1 MTPKQETFVLEY
13 LKDLNATRAADR
25 AGYAHPN
32 VQGPQL
38 LSKPKISAAVQLEL
52 DSRLD
57 RLRLDADWVIA
68 KLEIEATNPK
78 NSGSTRVRALELLG
92 KHLGVFAPKILAS
105 ISEYVTFEH
114 CKLPMKISPLHD

>member
-32 VQGPQL
+32 VQGTQL
-38 LSKPKISAAVQLEL
+38 LSNQTVRIAVQQELEA
-52 DSRLD
+52 RAD
-57 RLRLDADWVIA
+57 RLRIDADWVVA
-68 KLEIEATNPK
+68 QLEREAMDYQ

-92 KHLGVFAPKILAS
+92 KHLGAFAPNQVEVAYSSSFFADI
-105 ISEYVTFEH
+105 
-114 CKLPMKISPLHD
+114 

>member
-32 VQGPQL
+32 VQGTQL
-38 LSKPKISAAVQLEL
+38 LSNQTVRIAVQQEL
-52 DSRLD
+52 NARAD
-57 RLRLDADWVIA
+57 RLRIDADWVVA
-68 KLEIEATNPK
+68 QLEREATDYQ

-92 KHLGVFAPKILAS
+92 KHLGAFAPSRLEFTYSSGFFADI
-105 ISEYVTFEH
+105 
-114 CKLPMKISPLHD
+114 

>member
-32 VQGPQL
+32 VQGTQL
-38 LSKPKISAAVQLEL
+38 LSNRTVRIAVQQEL
-52 DSRLD
+52 DARAD
-57 RLRLDADWVIA
+57 RLRIDADWVIA
-68 KLEIEATNPK
+68 QLEREATDYQ

-92 KHLGVFAPKILAS
+92 KHLGVFAPNRL
-105 ISEYVTFEH
+105 EVTYSSGFFAD
-114 CKLPMKISPLHD
+114 I